1 MAHVGQVGHAAGAKR
16 RILVVEDE
24 EDLASLVQV
33 NLSLAGYD
41 VIIAPTGE
49 DGLRAIREE
58 EPDAV
63 LLDVMLPG
71 IDGWN
76 VLRTVKENRTT
87 RDLPVVMLT
96 ALSEERDLIRGHL
109 QGAVEYLTKPFEMG
123 RLLET
128 MELVLRDATEE
139 ELAERR
145 TRIRTMLT
153 RLAEIDSGRTSDPTV
168 RLSGLERPPI
178 AHAAE
183 SPEATAAQQAG
194 LATLTQKQRWLASAL
209 GAGWGARQIAEHLA
223 VSRSNVYATRRRVA
237 RRLGCDADDVADV
250 AVALGITDE
259 AGPPADEGRAL
270 RPDEGRARSR
280 DED

>member
-1 MAHVGQVGHAAGAKR
+1 MPTEEPRGAVADDKP

-24 EDLASLVQV
+24 PDLAGLVEV

-41 VIIAPTGE
+41 VTVAETGE
-49 DGLRAIREE
+49 AGLQEVRNV

-76 VLRTVKENRTT
+76 VLRTIKEDRTT

-109 QGAVEYLTKPFEMG
+109 QGAVEYVTKPFEMR

-128 MELVLRDATEE
+128 VETVLRTPTED
-139 ELAERR
+139 ELAARRRR
-145 TRIRTMLT
+145 TKTMLR
-153 RLAEIDSGRTSDPTV
+153 RLAELDSGRSAEGNVV
-168 RLSGLERPPI
+168 RLSALERTPSPERDE
-178 AHAAE
+178 A
-183 SPEATAAQQAG
+183 PEATPEQIAG
-194 LATLTQKQRWLASAL
+194 LATMTEKQRWLAGAL
-209 GAGWGARQIAEHLA
+209 GAGWAARQIADHLE

-237 RRLGCDADDVADV
+237 RRLHCDPDEVGEVAIALGVHDEVGPPPDGDAD
-250 AVALGITDE
+250 
-259 AGPPADEGRAL
+259 
-270 RPDEGRARSR
+270 
-280 DED
+280 